1 MSRWKC
7 GIEGCDARFESAE
20 DAVVHQTRDHE
31 RHECEVCGTSIPEG
45 YFAIRHAFDE
55 HTRAEYVRAYDAGAA
70 EVRRREEVKRAI
82 EAEIDLQ
89 RVMAELDGEQAS
101 ADTEV

>member
-7 GIEGCDARFESAE
+7 GIKECDARFKSAA
-20 DAVVHQTRDHE
+20 DAVVHQTRNHE
-31 RHECEVCGTSIPEG
+31 RHKCKVCGTLVPEG

-55 HTRAEYVRAYDAGAA
+55 HTRAEYVRAYDADAS
-70 EVRRREEVKRAI
+70 EVRRREEVKREI
-82 EAEIDLQ
+82 EAEADLR
-89 RVMAELDGEQAS
+89 RVVAQLDGEGIP